1 MTIAGTIIRKHILL
15 SALSLALLPLAAGA
29 QSQAQ
34 SQSGSTSGA
43 AGSSSTAG
51 AAGQQEGDQKQ
62 TAGQQAS
69 GASASGAGTGSGTA
83 TGTATGKT
91 TGKTTYT
98 PATAFVVVPLVSPV
112 QDEWMKTGCW
122 AKLHDTQNFLG
133 DTLTLAGPVDM
144 PDMTGPFGID
154 WKGKISSIQTGAKA
168 TLVIYD
174 NENYRDPVSTI
185 KPGQRI
191 PDVSKRMGFFDE
203 MSSLRIT
210 CPGMTGK

>member
-1 MTIAGTIIRKHILL
+1 MTIAGTMIRKHILL

-69 GASASGAGTGSGTA
+69 GASASGAGTGS
-83 TGTATGKT
+83 GTATGKT

>member
-1 MTIAGTIIRKHILL
+1 MKTAGTIIRKHILL

-29 QSQAQ
+29 QAQ
-34 SQSGSTSGA
+34 SQARSGA
-43 AGSSSTAG
+43 ASG
-51 AAGQQEGDQKQ
+51 EGKI
-62 TAGQQAS
+62 
-69 GASASGAGTGSGTA
+69 
-83 TGTATGKT
+83 
-91 TGKTTYT
+91 TYS
-98 PATAFVVVPLVSPV
+98 PATAFVVVPLASPV

-122 AKLHDTQNFLG
+122 AKLHDIPNFLG

-185 KPGQRI
+185 MPGQRVA
-191 PDVSKRMGFFDE
+191 DVSKRIGFFDE

-210 CPGMTGK
+210 CDGMTTK

>member
-1 MTIAGTIIRKHILL
+1 MKIASRIIRKHLVL

-29 QSQAQ
+29 QSQ

-43 AGSSSTAG
+43 AYATG
-51 AAGQQEGDQKQ
+51 
-62 TAGQQAS
+62 TAGQQAGDRNQAAGQQTS
-69 GASASGAGTGSGTA
+69 GTSASGAGTA
-83 TGTATGKT
+83 TGGKI
-91 TGKTTYT
+91 TYA

-168 TLVIYD
+168 TLIIYD

-185 KPGQRI
+185 RPGQRV

-210 CPGMTGK
+210 CPGMTSR